1 MDVKPDLEQ
10 GFGDDWK
17 VNSFDKNDKNNNNT
31 DNNTNDA
38 TTPAPGTLPSTDP
51 DKEALPHQAS
61 SKIAPMAPGESQEPK
76 ENAAEEPSNN
86 SSRMSYISSLF
97 QRKNNAGI
105 EQHLEVSSASDNDHP
120 QNGGLNTYGSYEP
133 SWLIGMEYPVNL
145 GIIEVISSGWLRHTD
160 LYGWGFQYTAVWF
173 KPLSDKISF
182 TGFADIWNDGQTT
195 VWMSEP
201 QLWYSLG
208 KLSVGGEVE
217 ISQNFVYGAGEDIQ
231 IMPTLGLKW
240 EF

>member
-1 MDVKPDLEQ
+1 MTPLKKTTIGIALLFGLLSAQTHVQLHYDIERGHYTSTIEMFSTDDLGSNFFFVDFDYEEGRPTSAAYWEIARMFNIEKT
-10 GFGDDWK
+10 GFGI
-17 VNSFDKNDKNNNNT
+17 
-31 DNNTNDA
+31 
-38 TTPAPGTLPSTDP
+38 
-51 DKEALPHQAS
+51 Q
-61 SKIAPMAPGESQEPK
+61 
-76 ENAAEEPSNN
+76 
-86 SSRMSYISSLF
+86 Y
-97 QRKNNAGI
+97 
-105 EQHLEVSSASDNDHP
+105 
-120 QNGGLNTYGSYEP
+120 NGGLNTYGSYEP

-145 GIIEVISSGWLRHTD
+145 GIIEVMSSGWLRHTD

-182 TGFADIWNDGQTT
+182 TGFADVWNDGQTT

-201 QLWYSLG
+201 QIWYSLG

>member
-1 MDVKPDLEQ
+1 MTPLKKTTIGIALLFGLLSAQTHVQLHYDKERGHYTSTIEMFSTDDLGSNFFFVDFDYEEGRPTSAAYWEIAKMFNIEKT
-10 GFGDDWK
+10 GFGI
-17 VNSFDKNDKNNNNT
+17 
-31 DNNTNDA
+31 
-38 TTPAPGTLPSTDP
+38 
-51 DKEALPHQAS
+51 Q
-61 SKIAPMAPGESQEPK
+61 
-76 ENAAEEPSNN
+76 
-86 SSRMSYISSLF
+86 Y
-97 QRKNNAGI
+97 
-105 EQHLEVSSASDNDHP
+105 
-120 QNGGLNTYGSYEP
+120 NGGLNTYGSFEP

-145 GIIEVISSGWLRHTD
+145 GIIEVMSSGWLRHTD

-182 TGFADIWNDGQTT
+182 TGFADVWNDGQTT
-195 VWMSEP
+195 VWMTEP
-201 QLWYSLG
+201 QIWYSLG

>member
-1 MDVKPDLEQ
+1 MTPLKKTTIGIALLFGLLSAQTHVQLHYDTERGHYTSTIEMFNTDDYGSNFFFVDFDYEEGRPTSAAYWEIVRMFNIEET
-10 GFGDDWK
+10 GFGI
-17 VNSFDKNDKNNNNT
+17 
-31 DNNTNDA
+31 
-38 TTPAPGTLPSTDP
+38 
-51 DKEALPHQAS
+51 Q
-61 SKIAPMAPGESQEPK
+61 
-76 ENAAEEPSNN
+76 
-86 SSRMSYISSLF
+86 Y
-97 QRKNNAGI
+97 
-105 EQHLEVSSASDNDHP
+105 
-120 QNGGLNTYGSYEP
+120 NGGLNTYGSYEP

-160 LYGWGFQYTAVWF
+160 LYGWGFQYTAVWV